1 MDKFDIV
8 DLIRAMAKKC
18 EDLEHYINRAEM
30 YERWY
35 KEATKEVKDL
45 KARLGEQA

>member
-18 EDLEHYINRAEM
+18 EDLAHAQSRAEM
-30 YERWY
+30 YHRWY
-35 KEATKEVKDL
+35 KDAQEEIKDL
-45 KARLGEQA
+45 KARLNEAA

>member
-35 KEATKEVKDL
+35 KEATKEVRAPKVQP
-45 KARLGEQA
+45 GQQV